1 MYFRT
6 IKYLIICMTMSLF
19 LLFSVSF
26 TIQNHS
32 LPYVNLS
39 QVEYTEESLF
49 NNESSSIYH
58 LEQTKFYP
66 YLPIQ
71 IYTENRERFFKLKNK
86 TKKTILLANGF
97 FESPTW
103 YLKSLQNKTNEG
115 NSM

>member
-1 MYFRT
+1 
-6 IKYLIICMTMSLF
+6 MSLF
-19 LLFSVSF
+19 LLFSVSY

-39 QVEYTEESLF
+39 QVEYAEESLF
-49 NNESSSIYH
+49 NNESSSSSIYH
-58 LEQTKFYP
+58 LKQTKFYP

-86 TKKTILLANGF
+86 TTKIILLANEF
-97 FESPTW
+97 FTSPTW
-103 YLKSLQNKTNEG
+103 YLKSLENKTNEG